1 MTTALLVRVQTA
13 DVDVGAELARLE
25 VLGGGGV
32 ASFTGVVRG
41 GGGLQALEL
50 EHHPGMTEAMM
61 TRIAEEAAARWPL
74 LGVTAIH
81 RHGRMLPGQR
91 IVLVAAASPHR
102 AAALEATN
110 FLIDW
115 LKTRAPFWKKEHF
128 ADGTSRWVEARA
140 EDDDA
145 AARWDG
151 PPGPSGEIPA
161 GHSGDRIER

>member
-1 MTTALLVRVQTA
+1 MSAAILVRVQAA
-13 DVDVGAELARLE
+13 DIDVAAELARLE
-25 VLGGGGV
+25 ALGGGGI

-50 EHHPGMTEAMM
+50 EHHPGITGAMM
-61 TRIAEEAAARWPL
+61 HRIAAQAAARWPL

-81 RHGRMLPGQR
+81 RHGLLPPGER

-102 AAALEATN
+102 AAALEATG

-140 EDDDA
+140 EDDAA
-145 AARWDG
+145 AARWETVQVTT
-151 PPGPSGEIPA
+151 GETV
-161 GHSGDRIER
+161 E

>member
-1 MTTALLVRVQTA
+1 MSAAILVRVQAA
-13 DVDVGAELARLE
+13 DIDVAAELARLE
-25 VLGGGGV
+25 ALGGGGI

-50 EHHPGMTEAMM
+50 EHHPGMTAAMM
-61 TRIAEEAAARWPL
+61 NRIAAQAAARWPL

-81 RHGRMLPGQR
+81 RHGLLPPGER

-102 AAALEATN
+102 AAALEATS

-128 ADGTSRWVEARA
+128 ADGTTRWVEARA
-140 EDDDA
+140 EDDVA
-145 AARWDG
+145 AARWETA
-151 PPGPSGEIPA
+151 GETT
-161 GHSGDRIER
+161 GDTVE